1 MTEGYRSPPPVV
13 GDRYDSD
20 MDVKDVAKLV
30 RKELAAEYP
39 RKKGWKF
46 SVRIDRYSMGCSLDV
61 AILAVPTDFAIYSD
75 DWRTL
80 EAEHGHEAYR
90 YWERHPGNAGGRGNK
105 ERFTATAWELRETL
119 EGMLNRYNH
128 RHVDSMVDLYNVKF
142 SGNVTWNC
150 GALTADVAKWKPPTA
165 TPPAEPEPCAFCHE
179 PKGSEDCRAMHR
191 YAAGLKAEEARE
203 LATERAKKDVAD
215 IFTTLEENT
224 VREAAV
230 MAAEKAGTEL
240 ATHPG
245 RPALRLVS
253 PSKARSMPDPVTI
266 EPKRPD
272 WWPETSAD
280 TDVEFRSCLE
290 VFIGG

>member
-13 GDRYDSD
+13 GDRYDSK

-30 RKELAAEYP
+30 RKDLAKAYP

-46 SVRIDRYSMGCSLDV
+46 SVRIDRYSMGCSLGV
-61 AILAVPTDFAIYSD
+61 TVRAVPNSFAIYVDEWRAMVADHGRDAWTHWDRWPGRTNSD
-75 DWRTL
+75 
-80 EAEHGHEAYR
+80 
-90 YWERHPGNAGGRGNK
+90 
-105 ERFTATAWELRETL
+105 RFTNMAKRAL
-119 EGMLNRYNH
+119 EHMEEMVNRYNY
-128 RHVDSMVDLYNVKF
+128 RDIDSMTDYYNVSF
-142 SGNVTWNC
+142 SGGVNWDSE
-150 GALTADVAKWKPPTA
+150 LLRADEGKGDPTA
-165 TPPAEPEPCAFCHE
+165 TPPVEPEPCAFCHE

-203 LATERAKKDVAD
+203 FKRAKKDVAD

-245 RPALRLVS
+245 RPALRLVP

-272 WWPETSAD
+272 WWPETPAD
-280 TDVEFRSCLE
+280 PDVEFRSCLE